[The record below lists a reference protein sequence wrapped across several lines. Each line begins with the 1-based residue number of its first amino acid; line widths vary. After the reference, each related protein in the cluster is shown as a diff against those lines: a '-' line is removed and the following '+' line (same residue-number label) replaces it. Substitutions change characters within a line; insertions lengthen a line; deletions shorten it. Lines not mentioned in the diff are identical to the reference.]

1 MKNGPSFLSARC
13 RLLRSAAGCF
23 DPLPG
28 FGAFA
33 PVAVVYR
40 GCCFFIFYRGGP
52 VLLHCRCV
60 SGVMRIFFTNIF
72 CSDQLRFRRYI
83 AFLQVFSVLQS
94 VLASFVS
101 FAPTASG
108 GAHSLRCSSFQ
119 KHSRANA
126 AGLVD
131 NFGPPLHGC
140 VFVNGRFMH
149 EKRQPGRDALSK
161 CAGGAFVAKA
171 GSDL

>member
-1 MKNGPSFLSARC
+1 MT
-13 RLLRSAAGCF
+13 
-23 DPLPG
+23 
-28 FGAFA
+28 
-33 PVAVVYR
+33 
-40 GCCFFIFYRGGP
+40 
-52 VLLHCRCV
+52 
-60 SGVMRIFFTNIF
+60 GVMRFLSVTGVWRF
-72 CSDQLRFRRYI
+72 CSIEILVYRKI

-101 FAPTASG
+101 FAPAACG

-119 KHSRANA
+119 KYSRADA

-131 NFGPPLHGC
+131 NFGPPLRGC
-140 VFVNGRFMH
+140 VFVNGGFMH